1 MRPTCAVSL
10 PVLTS
15 PNSRKT
21 AIQNAKKNYIK
32 TLTIA
37 ASVQAEITETLNKS
51 FWRITMENNLALP
64 QDVSV
69 NKCTDS
75 LIDAL

>member
-1 MRPTCAVSL
+1 M
-10 PVLTS
+10 LTS

-32 TLTIA
+32 NLTIA
-37 ASVQAEITETLNKS
+37 ASVQAEITQTLNKS
-51 FWRITMENNLALP
+51 FWRITIENLDNLALP
-64 QDVSV
+64 QDASV
-69 NKCTDS
+69 DKCTDS